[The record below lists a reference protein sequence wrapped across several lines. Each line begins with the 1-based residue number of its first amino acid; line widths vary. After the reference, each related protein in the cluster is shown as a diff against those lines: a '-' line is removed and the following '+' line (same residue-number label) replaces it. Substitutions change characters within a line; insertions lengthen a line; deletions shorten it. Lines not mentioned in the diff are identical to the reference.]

1 MSGATTAAASVFSA
15 LGAEARLA
23 VLADAASL
31 RPVVHDGSHVTAAR
45 ATVDGRPVILASF
58 DRKKAGGSLGA
69 AECAH
74 LAILYDTAR
83 IDRMPF
89 VLVLDSAGARLS
101 DGLAALGGFRALYR
115 AALAADA
122 AGVPVLALVG
132 RSCFGGASMLAY
144 LAGTRV
150 MVDASRLAMSGPG
163 IIEGLGGRAELAADD
178 PAAVA
183 ALMGGPA
190 RARFAD
196 RTTLAPDTPDAQR
209 AVVRAFLA
217 DAMPADDVHA
227 RHGVLGRRLVE
238 AGADLVGVTLPL
250 PAALGSQLAALF
262 PDGVSAALYGGVL
275 RGTVRL
281 AGEQAILTGFV
292 EGVPVTAARLWWL
305 ADLLL
310 QAAAGA
316 RRVVLL
322 YDSPGQALTRFDESL
337 VLSAYVAHAARAL
350 ERCARGGGVTT
361 LITGECSGGAYVA
374 TTAGATDVLALD
386 AARIHILPPEAV
398 ERVLRMPAPSDEG
411 PSRWVET
418 GAVDRL
424 ARADTALA
432 SALDPVRVH

>member
-1 MSGATTAAASVFSA
+1 MSGATASSAPVFSA

-23 VLADAASL
+23 ALADAASL
-31 RPVVHDGSHVTAAR
+31 RPVAHAGSNVTAAR
-45 ATVDGRPVILASF
+45 ATIDGRPVILASF

-74 LAILYDTAR
+74 LAALYDAAR
-83 IDRMPF
+83 IDRVPL
-89 VLVLDSAGARLS
+89 VLVLESAGARLS

-115 AALAADA
+115 AALAAAA

-144 LAGTRV
+144 LAGARV
-150 MVDASRLAMSGPG
+150 MVDATRLAMSGPG
-163 IIEGLGGRAELAADD
+163 IIEALGGRAELAADD
-178 PAAVA
+178 PSAVA

-196 RTTLAPDTPDAQR
+196 RTTLAPDTAGAQC
-209 AVVRAFLA
+209 AAVRAFLA
-217 DAMPADDVHA
+217 DARPADDVHA

-238 AGADLVGVTLPL
+238 AGADLVGAKLPL
-250 PAALGSQLAALF
+250 PAALEAQLAGLF
-262 PDGVSAALYGGVL
+262 PEGVSAAVYGGVL

-281 AGEQAILTGFV
+281 AREQAMLTGFV
-292 EGVPVTAARLWWL
+292 AGVPATAARLWWL

-310 QAAAGA
+310 QAAAGG
-316 RRVVLL
+316 RRVALL

-350 ERCARGGGVTT
+350 RHCAQGGGVTT

-386 AARIHILPPEAV
+386 TARIHILPPEAV
-398 ERVLRMPAPSDEG
+398 ERVLRVPAPPEEG

-418 GAVDRL
+418 GVVDRV
-424 ARADTALA
+424 ARADAALGTP
-432 SALDPVRVH
+432 ALH